1 MLSAPDGRDRGY
13 GDLILMLVVAVG
25 IVRAAGELG
34 APDAVAG
41 MLAVIVAQRAGQ
53 RGRSGRWFVRQP
65 RG

>member
-25 IVRAAGELG
+25 IVRAADELG

-41 MLAVIVAQRAGQ
+41 AVAVIAALRASQRS
-53 RGRSGRWFVRQP
+53 RSGRWFVRQP